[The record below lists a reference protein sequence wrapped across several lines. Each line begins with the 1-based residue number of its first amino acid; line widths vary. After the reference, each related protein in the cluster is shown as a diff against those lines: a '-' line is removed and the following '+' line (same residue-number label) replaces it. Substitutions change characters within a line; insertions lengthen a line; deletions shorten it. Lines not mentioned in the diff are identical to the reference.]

1 MQNYRDIMV
10 RKLKCSA
17 LAPRT
22 HQSYLHVVKKMFQH
36 YSATSPKNVTEDM
49 VTDWLILLQDRG
61 YATSTLTCVKC
72 GIQFFYTQVIPR
84 PDWTIFREF
93 KCGKRNDR
101 RPSLTVDEVWNVLDR
116 IRTPHNRAALTLI
129 YLCGLRISECVHL
142 EVGDIHSS
150 EKQIHVHRGKGA
162 KSRYIPLPDKG
173 LEMLKTYWKIH
184 RNPRF
189 VFPAVGQGLR
199 SIQITDID
207 EPMKMNSLRD
217 AFQKTVKEA
226 RIVKRG
232 LSVHSLR
239 HSYASHLIEIGVPTE
254 HVRIFMG
261 HKRLATTEQYI
272 HASPTGLNETNVK
285 INVLAEPYH
294 EL

>member
-1 MQNYRDIMV
+1 LREAK
-10 RKLKCSA
+10 KL
-17 LAPRT
+17 
-22 HQSYLHVVKKMFQH
+22 FEH
-36 YSATSPKNVTEDM
+36 YSTTSPKNITEDM
-49 VTDWLILLQDRG
+49 VTDWLLILKEKG
-61 YATSTLTCVKC
+61 YAPSSLTCAKC
-72 GIQFFYTQVIPR
+72 GIQFFYTEIIPR
-84 PDWTIFREF
+84 PEWTIFQIF
-93 KCGKRNDR
+93 KSGKRNDR
-101 RPSLTVDEVWNVLDR
+101 RPSLTVDEVWNVLNR

-129 YLCGLRISECVHL
+129 YLCGLRISECVNL

-162 KSRYIPLPDKG
+162 KSRYIPLPDKA
-173 LEMLKTYWKIH
+173 LSMLKTYWKIH

-189 VFPAVGQGLR
+189 VFPAVGRGLH
-199 SIQITDID
+199 SIKVTDVD
-207 EPMKMNSLRD
+207 KPMLVASLQD
-217 AFQKTVKEA
+217 AFQRTIKEA

-272 HASPTGLNETNVK
+272 HVSPTGMIETSSKVN
-285 INVLAEPYH
+285 ILAEPYH
-294 EL
+294 EI

>member
-1 MQNYRDIMV
+1 
-10 RKLKCSA
+10 
-17 LAPRT
+17 
-22 HQSYLHVVKKMFQH
+22 
-36 YSATSPKNVTEDM
+36 
-49 VTDWLILLQDRG
+49 
-61 YATSTLTCVKC
+61 
-72 GIQFFYTQVIPR
+72 
-84 PDWTIFREF
+84 
-93 KCGKRNDR
+93 
-101 RPSLTVDEVWNVLDR
+101 
-116 IRTPHNRAALTLI
+116 
-129 YLCGLRISECVHL
+129 
-142 EVGDIHSS
+142 
-150 EKQIHVHRGKGA
+150 
-162 KSRYIPLPDKG
+162 
-173 LEMLKTYWKIH
+173 MLKAYWKIH

-207 EPMKMNSLRD
+207 EPMRMSSLRD

-239 HSYASHLIEIGVPTE
+239 HSYASHLIEIGVPTD

-272 HASPTGLNETNVK
+272 HASPKGLDETTVK